1 MSNYREKMREYLK
14 EPNKYSNQYGKWGAL
29 NSEQR
34 QLINRLL
41 NEMDSADVVIK
52 KQYEEKQQLISF
64 LEEKIK
70 ERMDTIK
77 VNQRDNIEEINNA
90 LTRRLAELNIY
101 QEVLNFVNKG
111 GKE

>member
-1 MSNYREKMREYLK
+1 MREYLK
-14 EPNKYSNQYGKWGAL
+14 EPNEYSSQYGKWGIL

-41 NEMDSADVVIK
+41 NEMDNADIVIK

-64 LEEKIK
+64 LEDKIK
-70 ERMDTIK
+70 EYKEYIDTYKKEKIGNCK
-77 VNQRDNIEEINNA
+77 LYCEAKLFV
-90 LTRRLAELNIY
+90 Y
-101 QEVLNFVNKG
+101 QEVLDFVNKG